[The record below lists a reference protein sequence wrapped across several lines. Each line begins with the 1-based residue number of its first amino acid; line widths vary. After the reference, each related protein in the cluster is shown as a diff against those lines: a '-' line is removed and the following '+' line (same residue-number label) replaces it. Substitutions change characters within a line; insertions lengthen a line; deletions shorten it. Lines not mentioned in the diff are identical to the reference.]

1 MFRYI
6 SMVICLAL
14 LSVLFLNATAE
25 AQKILSVQVRE
36 GQLRATPSHLGKI
49 VAKTSYG
56 DRVTV
61 LGERGAWKKVSL
73 SNGKYQGWMHSTAL
87 TSKKIVLKAG
97 QANVGKKIVLKAGQA
112 NVGTSVTRDEIALA
126 GKGFSEE
133 VEAQYR
139 KTNKNLDYTW
149 INRMEAMKV
158 SSGQIEDFITGGHLA
173 LSEQGG
179 KP

>member
-6 SMVICLAL
+6 SIIICLAL

-49 VAKTSYG
+49 VAKASYG
-56 DRVTV
+56 ERVTV
-61 LGERGAWKKVSL
+61 LEERGAWKKVAL
-73 SNGKYQGWMHSTAL
+73 SNGKYQGWMHNTAL
-87 TSKKIVLKAG
+87 TSKKIALKAG
-97 QANVGKKIVLKAGQA
+97 QG

-139 KTNKNLDYTW
+139 KTNRNLDYIW

-158 SSGQIEDFITGGHLA
+158 SPGQMEDFITGGHLA
-173 LSEQGG
+173 LSAQGG
-179 KP
+179 QP

>member
-36 GQLRATPSHLGKI
+36 GQLRATPFHLGKI

-87 TSKKIVLKAG
+87 TS
-97 QANVGKKIVLKAGQA
+97 KKIVLKAGQA

>member
-97 QANVGKKIVLKAGQA
+97 QANVG
-112 NVGTSVTRDEIALA
+112 TSVTRDEIALA

-173 LSEQGG
+173 LSEQG
-179 KP
+179 

>member
-6 SMVICLAL
+6 SMVICLAF
-14 LSVLFLNATAE
+14 LSVLFLNGAAV
-25 AQKILSVQVRE
+25 AQKIMSVQVRE

-61 LGERGAWKKVSL
+61 LEERGAWEKVSIAG
-73 SNGKYQGWMHSTAL
+73 GKFQGWMHNTAL
-87 TSKKIVLKAG
+87 TSKKIALKAG
-97 QANVGKKIVLKAGQA
+97 QGNVS
-112 NVGTSVTRDEIALA
+112 TSVTGDEIALA

-133 VEAQYR
+133 VETQYR
-139 KTNKNLDYTW
+139 KSNKNLDYTW
-149 INRMEAMKV
+149 IDWMEAIDI
-158 SSGQIEDFITGGHLA
+158 SSEQMEHFITSGY
-173 LSEQGG
+173 LSQDAQGG

>member
-97 QANVGKKIVLKAGQA
+97 QANVG
-112 NVGTSVTRDEIALA
+112 TSVTRDEIALA

>member
-56 DRVTV
+56 DWVTV

-87 TSKKIVLKAG
+87 TS
-97 QANVGKKIVLKAGQA
+97 KKIVLKAGQA

>member
-1 MFRYI
+1 MFRHL
-6 SMVICLAL
+6 SMVIGLAL
-14 LSVLFLNATAE
+14 LIVLFLNTTAE
-25 AQKILSVQVRE
+25 AQKIMSVQVRE
-36 GQLRATPSHLGKI
+36 GQLRKTPSHLGKI

-61 LGERGAWKKVSL
+61 LEERGEWKKVSVAG
-73 SNGKYQGWMHSTAL
+73 GKLQGWMHDTAL
-87 TSKKIVLKAG
+87 TSKKIALKAG
-97 QANVGKKIVLKAGQA
+97 QG
-112 NVGTSVTRDEIALA
+112 NVGTSVTRNEIALA

-149 INRMEAMKV
+149 INRMEAIDVSLKQMK
-158 SSGQIEDFITGGHLA
+158 DFITGGHLILNA
-173 LSEQGG
+173 QGG

>member
-1 MFRYI
+1 
-6 SMVICLAL
+6 MVICLAL

-97 QANVGKKIVLKAGQA
+97 QANVG
-112 NVGTSVTRDEIALA
+112 TSVTRDEIALA